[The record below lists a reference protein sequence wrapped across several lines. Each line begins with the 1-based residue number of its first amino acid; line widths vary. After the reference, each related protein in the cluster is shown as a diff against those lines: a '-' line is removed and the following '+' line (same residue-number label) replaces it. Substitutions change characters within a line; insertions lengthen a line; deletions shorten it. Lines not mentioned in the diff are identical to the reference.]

1 VKFYSNVF
9 KSSVFTGN
17 GIFPLRVFDVQVK
30 SQAPKHDRWYLYTD
44 QSNSVKTHRDYV
56 SWTK

>member
-1 VKFYSNVF
+1 MSK
-9 KSSVFTGN
+9 
-17 GIFPLRVFDVQVK
+17 LK